1 MEDSRVFGSKSFGVL
16 CYSDMYATRCT
27 IEGSGSSGVF
37 VSGAQN
43 SAELVDCVIRKNGSS
58 GIYLSSG
65 TVSENKMCGVA
76 AYNGG
81 KVTVAKAEEGKPQT
95 VCKDNAGTDWYT
107 LGDSGEIIGIPQE
120 KLNA

>member
-58 GIYLSSG
+58 GIYLSSVRVAMQGG

-81 KVTVAKAEEGKPQT
+81 E
-95 VCKDNAGTDWYT
+95 
-107 LGDSGEIIGIPQE
+107 E